1 VERGKGIAQEFQGSV
16 GQVAGGNIINIHAA
30 PAPAQPDPEV
40 IRLVAELLT
49 LAKANNLLEP
59 VQRIS
64 QIQYG
69 STHFK
74 GLKVWQL
81 KKLIAVTQEV
91 VVLVKPAEQAPPAE
105 KKQAWWKFW

>member
-1 VERGKGIAQEFQGSV
+1 MDSGKGVSQEFQGSV

-30 PAPAQPDPEV
+30 PAPPDLEV

-49 LAKANNLLEP
+49 ITKANNLLETT
-59 VQRIS
+59 QRIS

-81 KKLIAVTQEV
+81 KKLIAITLEV
-91 VVLVKPAEQAPPAE
+91 VVLVKDQKPKRSWWSLWNKIKRE
-105 KKQAWWKFW
+105 K

>member
-1 VERGKGIAQEFQGSV
+1 MESGKGIAQEFQGSV

-30 PAPAQPDPEV
+30 PAQPDPEV

-49 LAKANNLLEP
+49 LAKANSLLEP

-74 GLKVWQL
+74 ALKVWQL
-81 KKLIAVTQEV
+81 KKLIAVTQEI
-91 VVLVKPAEQAPPAE
+91 VVLVKSDEQVEPVVARRV
-105 KKQAWWKFW
+105 WWKVWQ

>member
-1 VERGKGIAQEFQGSV
+1 MERGKGIAQEFQGSV

-30 PAPAQPDPEV
+30 PAQPDPEV

-49 LAKANNLLEP
+49 LAKANNLLES

-81 KKLIAVTQEV
+81 KKLIAVTQEI
-91 VVLVKPAEQAPPAE
+91 VVLVKPEE
-105 KKQAWWKFW
+105 VKRVWWKFW

>member
-1 VERGKGIAQEFQGSV
+1 MESGKGLAQEFQGSV

-30 PAPAQPDPEV
+30 PAQPDPEV

-49 LAKANNLLEP
+49 LVKANNLLEP

-74 GLKVWQL
+74 ALKVWQL
-81 KKLIAVTQEV
+81 KKLIAVTQEII
-91 VVLVKPAEQAPPAE
+91 VLVKPLEPAAPIEA
-105 KKQAWWKFW
+105 KRSWWKFW